1 MPAQASAAAP
11 DGRPARVALV
21 VGTTTGGTGAHV
33 RMLAAGLAARG
44 IAVSVLGPAAADARF
59 GFGTLSGV
67 TFAAAEFGDRPRPR
81 DLITIL
87 RLRSALARQNIQG
100 DVSEHRAVVHAHGLR
115 AGALTALALGLVR
128 GGRRSRLVVTVHNAP
143 PSAPGAPTVIYGLL
157 ERLVA
162 GRADLLLGVSADLEA
177 RLRAV
182 GARRVGR
189 AVVSAPPALPTLVTP
204 SAPITTPTPA
214 TPSAATFSEAT
225 TAGRPI
231 VLAAGR
237 LVAQKGFGTLLEAA
251 VAWRDLDTEPLLAI
265 AGDGPL
271 AGALRARA
279 VELGVDVAF
288 LGHRDDVGG
297 LLAAAAVF
305 VLPSRWEGQPLVLQ
319 EALRAGVPIVATRTG
334 GIPDLVGGDAALLV
348 EPGDAAGLAAA
359 VRAVLADPSLAA
371 GLRAAAA
378 RRAAA
383 LPTEDDAVTAAL
395 SSYGDVAR

>member
-1 MPAQASAAAP
+1 VPAQASAAAARP

-21 VGTTTGGTGAHV
+21 VGTTTGGTGPHV
-33 RMLAAGLAARG
+33 RMLAVGLAARG
-44 IAVSVLGPAAADARF
+44 IAVSVFGPSAADARF

-67 TFAAAEFGDRPRPR
+67 TFGPAEFGDRPRPR

-87 RLRSALARQNIQG
+87 RLRSALARANTQG
-100 DVSEHRAVVHAHGLR
+100 GVSEQRAVAHAHGLR

-128 GGRRSRLVVTVHNAP
+128 GGQRPKLVVTVHNAP
-143 PSAPGAPTVIYGLL
+143 PSGAGAPTVIYGLL

-162 GRADLLLGVSADLEA
+162 RRADLVLCVSADLEA

-182 GARRVGR
+182 GARQVGR
-189 AVVSAPPALPTLVTP
+189 AVVPAPPTRPTPVTP
-204 SAPITTPTPA
+204 SAAPFP
-214 TPSAATFSEAT
+214 EAT
-225 TAGRPI
+225 AAGRPV

-237 LVAQKGFGTLLEAA
+237 LVAQKGFGALLEAA
-251 VAWRDLDTEPLLAI
+251 VAWRDLATEPLLAI

-271 AGALRARA
+271 AGELRARA
-279 VELGVDVAF
+279 VGLGVDVAF

-359 VRAVLADPSLAA
+359 VRAVLADPSRAA
-371 GLRAAAA
+371 GLRAAVA

-383 LPTEDDAVTAAL
+383 LPTEDDAVAAAL
-395 SSYGDVAR
+395 SSYGGAG